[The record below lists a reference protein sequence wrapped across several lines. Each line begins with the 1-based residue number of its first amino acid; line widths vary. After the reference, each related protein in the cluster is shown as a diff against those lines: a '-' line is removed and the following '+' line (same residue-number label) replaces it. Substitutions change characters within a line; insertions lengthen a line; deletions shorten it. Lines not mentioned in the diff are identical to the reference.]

1 MADAQATDEAAL
13 ADAQEEAASIWEC
26 TAVPDVDGLPSDEEL
41 FRGYA
46 EGVLYG
52 NDAATFGTF
61 AGDQLEGDLKLA
73 YDALVPELKKIASGE
88 RASAAISVGDSFA
101 DETTEYKADVAAD
114 LDGTD
119 LSSEEGRQQF
129 VGAILD
135 AVLSDLP
142 YDLYWFDKVAGL
154 NIAVVRMGELTNVT
168 FHFYVSAVYQ
178 DGDNL
183 TVNTELTGAAS
194 ETVDKAQ
201 AVVNQVKAENTTDY
215 DILKAYKNWICD
227 NVTYNHDA
235 AASNGSG
242 GFQENSDPW
251 QVIYVF
257 DGDTS
262 TNVVCEGYSKAF
274 QYLCDLTDWSG
285 SVECYSVTGT
295 LSYTGGSGPH
305 MWNIVKLDG
314 ASYLVDVTNC
324 DTETGTEDNSLF
336 LVGGAPNADGSYT
349 FAGCTF
355 TYDDDTHAL
364 WDSTGVLTL
373 STSSYTPASDGF
385 TQADLLA
392 GIAAGAESYRYEIPE
407 SLILESDCT
416 IDASY
421 VYEDEQGNKYPAGW
435 CVYVPK
441 GVTLTVPAGVTLTV
455 KGALGLNGGCVVVE
469 EGGKLVIGSSETWG
483 NIYLWGGS
491 LSIADKAAPTITS
504 GLVIVQIGSGYVL
517 NATVPKENLH
527 AQAYISSEAEL
538 RDVLNTTEFSC
549 RDIYVQ
555 SSFDITGDLTL
566 EAGDNLCLNND
577 PVVTVQEG
585 VTLTIKA
592 DATLLVYQGSS
603 LVNNG
608 TITVDTDGSLTGN
621 GEFQNNGTLN
631 GKHTIAAAERETMT
645 QQELMAA
652 IESSDG
658 SYSLQA
664 DVTIESDCT
673 LPEGFTVWVQSSGSL
688 TVAAG
693 ATLTVDGQLSTTNGT
708 ITVDGTLVNNGNVTL
723 DSSGSRGSIA
733 VSGTLENNAWVD
745 IESGTLT
752 FSGTYLTNLDGDGD
766 SAGKVV
772 WDRIHADIDGI
783 DKIGKDNIYI
793 TVVAKTEDELRTAM
807 DATLGEGFA
816 EYSVG
821 TNEDITLTKDLTIPQ
836 GIHLSVGVS
845 WLSDGAQY
853 QYGLTVPQGV
863 TLTIQGSIYVGERHY
878 LHINEGATLDNQGYL
893 NIGGQMVNEGTVT
906 GSGTIEGEG
915 EFIGVAAMDSL
926 ADRFAAAAVSGE
938 NVELTTSVRLDAN
951 LDVNMSGNAELHILE
966 NGSIVVPY
974 GYTLT
979 ITDPV
984 VLEGG
989 LIKVE
994 RGGILQVNG
1003 DLTIHSGMVYIASG
1017 GILNQGDG
1025 TTLPDGIVYGG
1036 EMTPYLTCRWLKN
1049 DGSGWYED
1057 LDEELTQADGIGAL
1071 MTWYAIFYLNTWD
1084 EDTLSWC
1091 AEPVVPGEDYYFAV
1105 DTISEL
1111 GEAAEGGQEN
1121 SEYFVRASS
1130 RNTIEETKIDLDA
1143 NGFSIPFTIYQM
1155 DLGFF
1160 TSQYPSFDN
1169 CIIDPFELEA
1179 GQTNEFYLAAVPDG
1193 VTATITSQVI
1203 SPDFT
1208 TLYDG
1213 EILNVEEVADSSR
1226 PTWRYTVNPE
1236 FVDYLQCNPESFR
1249 ISVDARFTVTQTGEE
1264 YDCHREVYVEPPYTT
1279 LEPEAILKIGGD
1291 TYRFFENGII
1301 LREYQSNDGD
1311 YVQEKSQLPDGVSY
1325 DLESNTLTLDGAAV
1339 DALYLDNNLPT
1350 ADLTIE
1356 LLGDSTISSTGDY
1369 ALSINGEI
1377 NVTIEGEGT
1386 LTLNAGLGNCL
1397 YVEENSCVVFES
1409 GTINANFGRS
1419 ELHGDVDWN
1428 GTVLNGLGSEVFAY
1442 GNFTMAGGEINLTG
1456 DQYRDTNGETVDSP
1470 AKLEFGRS
1478 GIIEGGSITIENGTL
1493 SNYGELIL
1501 DGCIITVENDSNH
1514 DGLVGVE
1521 NFSTMGVWG
1530 GTLSIS
1536 VVGGYGIWNDYYFD
1550 QSGGTVNVS
1559 GDGAVALGTVGTFNL
1574 TGGEMNLSGYD
1585 GLVQEADPEV
1595 ADDCNLST
1603 SIYGGKLTIIAE
1615 DRGIVTVNGSVT
1627 IEGDTDSEG
1636 EYVTPEI
1643 TIDAGGAAVYSL
1655 SDSLD
1660 NTNFYTENGKE
1671 LVFRTE
1677 DGQYLTLTSTETDD
1691 GYLHSVENDGAVS
1704 VIIRGFTTLDAF
1716 IEGMEEAAA
1725 KYEAYVLT
1733 ESLVLTEDLTLI
1745 YHVEIEDGV
1754 TLTVAEGAEL
1764 TIPDTVQLAAR
1775 IGGTLIVD
1783 GEITNKGRLANTGGT
1798 IHINGTYNSVGE
1810 YADVYRGLRV
1820 GNVYPEVYPSTITG
1834 IPTDQIS
1841 LGITTDDFDMS
1852 TLASLSQEYRW
1863 VDIDFEGDYTFTES
1877 VTIPEN
1883 VHIYGTDNIAIA
1895 EGVNVQ
1901 LDGSLQANFD
1911 LIVDAYSSLVNNGEL
1926 YLCGSTLRIYG
1937 DFQQNGVMELE
1948 ECITRE
1954 EVNGELVVVSAEPS
1968 CIEVYGTFNNTSATY
1983 LDHGTVMMVTG
1994 VLNNKAPFYVGGE
2007 RTDGAGYGWA
2017 GTLNSAGVMNNN
2029 NSLTVCADGRMF
2041 VDGVVNNKDT
2051 IYVGSREV
2059 GGNESGWIGL
2069 LTVPG
2074 DPGKLH
2080 NSGRLIIRT
2089 DGAVSVNG
2097 ELDNQDCG
2105 RVEVLGS
2112 MEVSGSMSNNGAYDM
2127 YGYLT
2132 VYQGGTF
2139 TNGCTGDANVYGELM
2154 LAGTLDNSGYV
2165 QLHDAAELSANCGTI
2180 INSGTIRCSNRD
2192 GKADWEAWA
2201 EQNLQNSAGV
2211 ILVEYFEDGTTIVPW
2226 PGSKSELTLFY
2237 EGSSEECIRNVIQ
2250 KAADEG
2256 YRDYLI
2262 RLNGDLTLSDS
2273 DLAIASNG
2281 TLVVMKGSTLTVNS
2295 AILND
2300 GSLRIYGSLVI
2311 SETGTVGETGYAYN
2325 AGMLLA
2331 DEGGKITVGGELENA
2346 GSIVI
2351 GETGSC
2357 ATSGYGYVHNVL
2369 DSDTIGTITGTI
2381 DGELRLTTTVTDEE
2395 QLRSAIERFKADGYT
2410 GCGIQIVA
2418 EELVISSDLYIPAKV
2433 NVQAYALDAQG
2444 NPVSGMTVIIGEGT
2458 VVTCDGILNIARDA
2472 TLQVNG
2478 KLRAENGC
2486 VQITDGA
2493 NLVIGSDD
2501 AAAQVIVDPAA
2512 ALVIAD
2518 GYYTLHIGSEII
2530 AVWDG
2535 SGCGSITGATSD
2547 VTLEMV
2553 FDEAA
2558 GLDGFRAMCDEMTSC
2573 EYAAARVIFRVDYGT
2588 PENLYVPEN
2597 VEMIVTNNAN
2607 VTVNDLENHGSVS
2620 IDAGSTLRV
2629 AGELIGNEPT
2639 GDGEF
2644 IGSDVMTQAE
2654 FEEELANADE
2664 AYELQCRVE
2673 LTRDLAIPR
2682 GKYVDIIS
2690 GELIV
2695 ESGAT
2700 LTVEGFVNVSNSGKL
2715 SVLPGG
2721 CLNNQGRIEV
2731 HALPNEGCVNV
2742 EGDYTCGDEAVFG
2755 VDWFMG
2761 SPYAISGNVPKS
2773 AQFLIS
2779 VFPYYGEQLYAM
2791 IETCGEGGYAGA
2803 EVCVSDMTLAQD
2815 LTIPQNVTV
2824 NVTPIANGMYNTE
2837 GWLDIT
2843 GNVTVNGRL
2852 QVLAGA
2858 QLKNS
2863 GTLTLNK
2870 GSFLDI
2876 KGTYEGNAP
2885 ANNGGTI
2892 IPGAEAV
2899 AVSVQDDV
2907 TTWDI
2912 HEAESCVLTVSVSSA
2927 LENYETLQRVT
2938 WTSSNKNIVDP
2949 ANIVDNQNGTYTVTF
2964 GSAVGNVKLTAT
2976 TIDGSK
2982 KTASITLTTYYL
2994 DTANRITATVDVPTI
3009 GLQPGQQAEMH
3020 VSGSEELN
3028 PDDLVFTSSNDEIAM
3043 VKDGIITGGTKT
3055 GTARITAA
3063 IKDDPL
3069 KRSVTVSVKV
3079 IPAQIECLDLVWVI
3093 DGQEEKNLDLE
3104 VDGNAAR
3111 TYILKPNPV
3120 YLEDVNGSDLTK
3132 TSFKWTSSD
3141 TKLAA
3146 VTANADGTATV
3157 TIKAGADGVCN
3168 ITAVSSDLN
3177 KASAVAPIA
3186 VKDYSPRL
3194 GASSITL
3201 NPKLIAGTEVAL
3213 VESYGNAI
3221 QSVAISDDRLD
3232 VNYDSGI
3239 LTLSKKDG
3247 VDAIS
3252 NCTIN
3257 AVLTVE
3263 TKLDDIARSYEYSL
3277 KVTVKNTVPSVTVKQ
3292 TGKVDLFYTDST
3304 ASLSVTAKNAV
3315 VTDLALKNADEQDFA
3330 LTYDQETGICTIGF
3344 SETYKENHSAKPV
3357 TKVTLLVYLE
3367 GYAVPVEKTV
3377 TIGTTTSK
3385 ISLGT
3390 NPTSST
3396 VNTDPAYGTSVSFCI
3411 YNKTTKATEVFDT
3424 VMVNGVEVTPET
3436 DGRINVE
3443 LAEAVK
3449 QTLTIEASND
3459 DWMQSVTLKHTVN
3472 VTSAV
3477 PTVKLGASTLKL
3489 STVFPMQ
3496 SVATS
3501 VSLNQS
3507 NLAISGFGEF
3517 TTTAKEGTA
3526 AYDEAQK
3533 LNVYYDDAEA
3543 KIVASFANAEEMPK
3557 TGTYTFTSTPEIN
3570 GKPLTKSVTIRVTV
3584 NTAVPTVKLS
3594 VSTLKLNNLLA
3605 GEETATANVTMTN
3618 STGLDLQLTGF
3629 AEVDGSVADLE
3640 FNPETGELSVK
3651 LKGDTA
3657 IGKYVYELY
3666 PVIAD
3671 AAGNEVTMEKAVK
3684 LTVNVHDAKITVS
3697 QSASGKLDAIDPSSA
3712 IVYTVSK
3719 INNAIGT
3726 IDEVELAGVDGDKF
3740 QVELGKNAAGK
3751 QTITLK
3757 MKPGEVYN
3765 TKTTYK
3771 VTLKYTIFGQEVESS
3786 VLSVKVT
3793 QSTPKL
3799 TATTVQY
3806 YQSQQDIPTYT
3817 TLALTTPASAEI
3829 GSISVNQTKTSK
3841 ELLEALSDVSTAV
3854 DLYTEDFRTFEIGI
3868 RVKNPGCLVAGK
3880 SYNLYLD
3887 VTPAGCAE
3895 NVAPTAV
3902 RVTVKV
3908 AK

>member
-1 MADAQATDEAAL
+1 M
-13 ADAQEEAASIWEC
+13 
-26 TAVPDVDGLPSDEEL
+26 
-41 FRGYA
+41 
-46 EGVLYG
+46 
-52 NDAATFGTF
+52 
-61 AGDQLEGDLKLA
+61 
-73 YDALVPELKKIASGE
+73 
-88 RASAAISVGDSFA
+88 
-101 DETTEYKADVAAD
+101 
-114 LDGTD
+114 
-119 LSSEEGRQQF
+119 
-129 VGAILD
+129 
-135 AVLSDLP
+135 
-142 YDLYWFDKVAGL
+142 
-154 NIAVVRMGELTNVT
+154 
-168 FHFYVSAVYQ
+168 
-178 DGDNL
+178 
-183 TVNTELTGAAS
+183 
-194 ETVDKAQ
+194 
-201 AVVNQVKAENTTDY
+201 
-215 DILKAYKNWICD
+215 
-227 NVTYNHDA
+227 
-235 AASNGSG
+235 
-242 GFQENSDPW
+242 
-251 QVIYVF
+251 
-257 DGDTS
+257 
-262 TNVVCEGYSKAF
+262 
-274 QYLCDLTDWSG
+274 
-285 SVECYSVTGT
+285 
-295 LSYTGGSGPH
+295 
-305 MWNIVKLDG
+305 
-314 ASYLVDVTNC
+314 
-324 DTETGTEDNSLF
+324 
-336 LVGGAPNADGSYT
+336 
-349 FAGCTF
+349 
-355 TYDDDTHAL
+355 
-364 WDSTGVLTL
+364 
-373 STSSYTPASDGF
+373 
-385 TQADLLA
+385 
-392 GIAAGAESYRYEIPE
+392 
-407 SLILESDCT
+407 
-416 IDASY
+416 
-421 VYEDEQGNKYPAGW
+421 
-435 CVYVPK
+435 
-441 GVTLTVPAGVTLTV
+441 
-455 KGALGLNGGCVVVE
+455 
-469 EGGKLVIGSSETWG
+469 
-483 NIYLWGGS
+483 
-491 LSIADKAAPTITS
+491 
-504 GLVIVQIGSGYVL
+504 
-517 NATVPKENLH
+517 
-527 AQAYISSEAEL
+527 
-538 RDVLNTTEFSC
+538 
-549 RDIYVQ
+549 
-555 SSFDITGDLTL
+555 
-566 EAGDNLCLNND
+566 
-577 PVVTVQEG
+577 
-585 VTLTIKA
+585 
-592 DATLLVYQGSS
+592 
-603 LVNNG
+603 
-608 TITVDTDGSLTGN
+608 
-621 GEFQNNGTLN
+621 
-631 GKHTIAAAERETMT
+631 
-645 QQELMAA
+645 
-652 IESSDG
+652 
-658 SYSLQA
+658 
-664 DVTIESDCT
+664 
-673 LPEGFTVWVQSSGSL
+673 
-688 TVAAG
+688 
-693 ATLTVDGQLSTTNGT
+693 
-708 ITVDGTLVNNGNVTL
+708 
-723 DSSGSRGSIA
+723 
-733 VSGTLENNAWVD
+733 
-745 IESGTLT
+745 
-752 FSGTYLTNLDGDGD
+752 
-766 SAGKVV
+766 
-772 WDRIHADIDGI
+772 
-783 DKIGKDNIYI
+783 
-793 TVVAKTEDELRTAM
+793 
-807 DATLGEGFA
+807 
-816 EYSVG
+816 
-821 TNEDITLTKDLTIPQ
+821 
-836 GIHLSVGVS
+836 
-845 WLSDGAQY
+845 
-853 QYGLTVPQGV
+853 
-863 TLTIQGSIYVGERHY
+863 
-878 LHINEGATLDNQGYL
+878 
-893 NIGGQMVNEGTVT
+893 
-906 GSGTIEGEG
+906 
-915 EFIGVAAMDSL
+915 
-926 ADRFAAAAVSGE
+926 
-938 NVELTTSVRLDAN
+938 
-951 LDVNMSGNAELHILE
+951 
-966 NGSIVVPY
+966 
-974 GYTLT
+974 
-979 ITDPV
+979 
-984 VLEGG
+984 
-989 LIKVE
+989 
-994 RGGILQVNG
+994 
-1003 DLTIHSGMVYIASG
+1003 
-1017 GILNQGDG
+1017 
-1025 TTLPDGIVYGG
+1025 
-1036 EMTPYLTCRWLKN
+1036 
-1049 DGSGWYED
+1049 
-1057 LDEELTQADGIGAL
+1057 
-1071 MTWYAIFYLNTWD
+1071 
-1084 EDTLSWC
+1084 
-1091 AEPVVPGEDYYFAV
+1091 
-1105 DTISEL
+1105 
-1111 GEAAEGGQEN
+1111 
-1121 SEYFVRASS
+1121 
-1130 RNTIEETKIDLDA
+1130 
-1143 NGFSIPFTIYQM
+1143 
-1155 DLGFF
+1155 
-1160 TSQYPSFDN
+1160 
-1169 CIIDPFELEA
+1169 
-1179 GQTNEFYLAAVPDG
+1179 
-1193 VTATITSQVI
+1193 
-1203 SPDFT
+1203 
-1208 TLYDG
+1208 
-1213 EILNVEEVADSSR
+1213 
-1226 PTWRYTVNPE
+1226 
-1236 FVDYLQCNPESFR
+1236 
-1249 ISVDARFTVTQTGEE
+1249 
-1264 YDCHREVYVEPPYTT
+1264 
-1279 LEPEAILKIGGD
+1279 
-1291 TYRFFENGII
+1291 
-1301 LREYQSNDGD
+1301 
-1311 YVQEKSQLPDGVSY
+1311 
-1325 DLESNTLTLDGAAV
+1325 
-1339 DALYLDNNLPT
+1339 
-1350 ADLTIE
+1350 
-1356 LLGDSTISSTGDY
+1356 
-1369 ALSINGEI
+1369 
-1377 NVTIEGEGT
+1377 
-1386 LTLNAGLGNCL
+1386 
-1397 YVEENSCVVFES
+1397 
-1409 GTINANFGRS
+1409 
-1419 ELHGDVDWN
+1419 
-1428 GTVLNGLGSEVFAY
+1428 
-1442 GNFTMAGGEINLTG
+1442 
-1456 DQYRDTNGETVDSP
+1456 
-1470 AKLEFGRS
+1470 
-1478 GIIEGGSITIENGTL
+1478 
-1493 SNYGELIL
+1493 
-1501 DGCIITVENDSNH
+1501 
-1514 DGLVGVE
+1514 
-1521 NFSTMGVWG
+1521 
-1530 GTLSIS
+1530 
-1536 VVGGYGIWNDYYFD
+1536 
-1550 QSGGTVNVS
+1550 
-1559 GDGAVALGTVGTFNL
+1559 
-1574 TGGEMNLSGYD
+1574 
-1585 GLVQEADPEV
+1585 
-1595 ADDCNLST
+1595 
-1603 SIYGGKLTIIAE
+1603 
-1615 DRGIVTVNGSVT
+1615 
-1627 IEGDTDSEG
+1627 
-1636 EYVTPEI
+1636 
-1643 TIDAGGAAVYSL
+1643 
-1655 SDSLD
+1655 
-1660 NTNFYTENGKE
+1660 
-1671 LVFRTE
+1671 
-1677 DGQYLTLTSTETDD
+1677 
-1691 GYLHSVENDGAVS
+1691 
-1704 VIIRGFTTLDAF
+1704 
-1716 IEGMEEAAA
+1716 
-1725 KYEAYVLT
+1725 
-1733 ESLVLTEDLTLI
+1733 
-1745 YHVEIEDGV
+1745 
-1754 TLTVAEGAEL
+1754 
-1764 TIPDTVQLAAR
+1764 
-1775 IGGTLIVD
+1775 
-1783 GEITNKGRLANTGGT
+1783 
-1798 IHINGTYNSVGE
+1798 
-1810 YADVYRGLRV
+1810 
-1820 GNVYPEVYPSTITG
+1820 
-1834 IPTDQIS
+1834 
-1841 LGITTDDFDMS
+1841 
-1852 TLASLSQEYRW
+1852 
-1863 VDIDFEGDYTFTES
+1863 
-1877 VTIPEN
+1877 
-1883 VHIYGTDNIAIA
+1883 
-1895 EGVNVQ
+1895 
-1901 LDGSLQANFD
+1901 
-1911 LIVDAYSSLVNNGEL
+1911 
-1926 YLCGSTLRIYG
+1926 
-1937 DFQQNGVMELE
+1937 
-1948 ECITRE
+1948 
-1954 EVNGELVVVSAEPS
+1954 
-1968 CIEVYGTFNNTSATY
+1968 
-1983 LDHGTVMMVTG
+1983 
-1994 VLNNKAPFYVGGE
+1994 
-2007 RTDGAGYGWA
+2007 
-2017 GTLNSAGVMNNN
+2017 
-2029 NSLTVCADGRMF
+2029 
-2041 VDGVVNNKDT
+2041 
-2051 IYVGSREV
+2051 
-2059 GGNESGWIGL
+2059 
-2069 LTVPG
+2069 
-2074 DPGKLH
+2074 
-2080 NSGRLIIRT
+2080 
-2089 DGAVSVNG
+2089 
-2097 ELDNQDCG
+2097 
-2105 RVEVLGS
+2105 
-2112 MEVSGSMSNNGAYDM
+2112 
-2127 YGYLT
+2127 
-2132 VYQGGTF
+2132 
-2139 TNGCTGDANVYGELM
+2139 
-2154 LAGTLDNSGYV
+2154 
-2165 QLHDAAELSANCGTI
+2165 HDAAELSANCGTI

-2673 LTRDLAIPR
+2673 LTRDLTIPR

-2964 GSAVGNVKLTAT
+2964 GSAVGNVKLPAT

-3806 YQSQQDIPTYT
+3806 YQSQQDIPAYT